1 MKKTKGKFIIVSAL
15 ILTLLITIGCKKVNE
30 LTTENITLTYWTHE
44 DPNRTRIEERYI
56 QEFTEKY
63 PNVTIERT
71 TQSSKK
77 MIELVQTAF
86 AANQGPDIFNLSIED
101 EFAYIVN
108 ERVAPINP
116 EWIDKK
122 DVADI
127 KNDYLKNMLSPVI
140 YNDQL
145 YGLPL
150 ELTNWCIFINKRIFK
165 EVGLDPEKD
174 YPKTWEDMAKISE
187 KLVIRNGD
195 ILERRGFDF
204 RYPYYLVSF
213 IPMVEQLGGKLV
225 SSDGKQAIINDEAW
239 ITFFDYMREWG
250 PNGKNLGSPTYKNA
264 RKLFNLDDN
273 TISMALTG
281 LYQIG
286 RIKADNEKFYDS
298 KEWMVVPFPV
308 FENAK
313 KDVAASYYGHYLMVN
328 AASNKYKQEMSW
340 KFIAYMLSHSEEYLQ
355 EVSLIQPRNDL
366 LTSTTF
372 QEQPYSEVFLKD
384 FERGHI
390 VYFAENS
397 SQLQKL
403 IREAVES
410 VMLSEVES
418 RDAVNTLRSK
428 AQELLDDL

>member
-328 AASNKYKQEMSW
+328 ASSNKYKQEMSW

>member
-15 ILTLLITIGCKKVNE
+15 ILTLLITVGCKKVNE